1 MAGGGFPAPGG
12 FAILS
17 APAPGGRL
25 GARMVRRFAAVL
37 KGGLSGSV
45 LAVNAVTIF
54 SGMVPVALVKL
65 ALPAGALRRGADRLL
80 NALAEGW
87 IAVNGAWM
95 ALVQRIH
102 WDVSGLEGLRRKG
115 WYLVSSNHQSWVD
128 ILVLQKVFHR
138 RVPFLKFFLKRQL
151 LYVPVMGL
159 AWWALDF
166 PFMRR
171 GSGTRADD
179 LATARRACEKF
190 RQIPTSVMNFLE
202 GTRFSAAKQASQQ
215 SPYRHL
221 LKPKVGG
228 LATALSAM
236 GERFDAL
243 LDVTIVYPDG
253 VPSFWDLLSG
263 RLRQVVV
270 RVREREI
277 PPELL
282 GGDYAGDPAFRQRM
296 QAFVHAMWAEKD
308 AGIEEII
315 LAAQAPARV

>member
-1 MAGGGFPAPGG
+1 
-12 FAILS
+12 
-17 APAPGGRL
+17 
-25 GARMVRRFAAVL
+25 MVRRLWSAFKGSFA
-37 KGGLSGSV
+37 SSV
-45 LAVNAVTIF
+45 LAANAVTIC
-54 SGMVPVALVKL
+54 SGMLPVALVKL
-65 ALPAGALRRGADRLL
+65 ALPFGAVRRGTDRLL
-80 NALAEGW
+80 NAMAEGW
-87 IAVNGAWM
+87 IAVNGWWM

-102 WDVSGLEGLRRKG
+102 WDVQGLEGLRRKG

-171 GSGTRADD
+171 RTGSRSED
-179 LATARRACEKF
+179 LKTARKACEKF

-202 GTRFSAAKQASQQ
+202 GTRFSRAKHDAQQ

-228 LATALSAM
+228 LATALGAM

-243 LDVTIVYPDG
+243 LDVTIVYPGG

-263 RLRQVVV
+263 RMQRVVV
-270 RVREREI
+270 RVRELKI

-282 GGDYAGDPAFRQRM
+282 GGDYEGDPAFRGRM
-296 QAFVHAMWAEKD
+296 QAFVQGLWAEKD
-308 AGIEEII
+308 AHIEEIV
-315 LAAQAPARV
+315 LALQQPAEA

>member
-1 MAGGGFPAPGG
+1 MARG
-12 FAILS
+12 LWS
-17 APAPGGRL
+17 T
-25 GARMVRRFAAVL
+25 V
-37 KGGLSGSV
+37 KGSVASSV
-45 LAVNAVTIF
+45 LAANALTIF

-65 ALPAGALRRGADRLL
+65 ALPFGAVRRGTDRAL
-80 NALAEGW
+80 NAMAEGW
-87 IAVNGAWM
+87 IAVNGWWM
-95 ALVQRIH
+95 AMVQRIR
-102 WDVSGLEGLRRKG
+102 WDVKGLDGLRRKG

-166 PFMRR
+166 PFMKR
-171 GSGTRADD
+171 GSGSRARD
-179 LATARRACEKF
+179 LATTRRACEKF

-202 GTRFSAAKQASQQ
+202 GTRFSPAKRDRQG

-228 LATALSAM
+228 LATALGAM

-253 VPSFWDLLSG
+253 IPSFWDLLSG
-263 RLRQVVV
+263 RLKQVVV
-270 RVREREI
+270 RVHERKI
-277 PPELL
+277 PADLL
-282 GGDYAGDPAFRQRM
+282 GGDYEGDPAFRARM
-296 QAFVHAMWAEKD
+296 QAFVQAMWAEKD
-308 AGIEEII
+308 ARIEEIV
-315 LAAQAPARV
+315 LALRKPAEA

>member
-1 MAGGGFPAPGG
+1 MLKRVG
-12 FAILS
+12 S
-17 APAPGGRL
+17 
-25 GARMVRRFAAVL
+25 ML
-37 KGGLSGSV
+37 KGGLASSLLV
-45 LAVNAVTIF
+45 ANVVAVF
-54 SGMVPVALVKL
+54 SGMIPVALLKL
-65 ALPAGALRRGADRLL
+65 TLPFGAVRRGADRLL

-87 IAVNGAWM
+87 IAVNGWWM
-95 ALVQRIH
+95 ALVRRIR
-102 WDVSGLEGLRRKG
+102 WDVSGHEGLRRKG

-166 PFMRR
+166 PFMKRR
-171 GSGTRADD
+171 TGSRSAD

-202 GTRFSAAKQASQQ
+202 GTRFSRAKHASQG

-228 LATALSAM
+228 LATTLSAM

-253 VPSFWDLLSG
+253 VPSFWDLLCG
-263 RLRQVVV
+263 KVKQVVV

-277 PPELL
+277 PKDLL
-282 GGDYAGDPAFRQRM
+282 GGDYEGDPAFRARM
-296 QAFVHAMWAEKD
+296 QAFVQAMWAEKD
-308 AGIEEII
+308 ARIEEIV
-315 LAAQAPARV
+315 LSLRSRAEA

>member
-1 MAGGGFPAPGG
+1 M
-12 FAILS
+12 LK
-17 APAPGGRL
+17 RL
-25 GARMVRRFAAVL
+25 WSTF
-37 KGGLSGSV
+37 KGSVAGSV
-45 LAVNAVTIF
+45 LAANAVAIC
-54 SGMVPVALVKL
+54 SGMIPLALLKL
-65 ALPAGALRRGADRLL
+65 ALPVGAVRRSADRAL

-87 IAVNGAWM
+87 IAVNGWWM
-95 ALVQRIH
+95 AMVQRIR
-102 WDVSGLEGLRRKG
+102 WDVKGLDGLRRKG

-171 GSGTRADD
+171 RSGSRSKD
-179 LATARRACEKF
+179 LATARKACEKF

-202 GTRFSAAKQASQQ
+202 GSRFSRAKHAAQG

-243 LDVTIVYPDG
+243 LDVTIVYPEG
-253 VPSFWDLLSG
+253 VPSFWDFISG
-263 RLRQVVV
+263 KVKQVVV
-270 RVREREI
+270 RVRELEI
-277 PPELL
+277 PKDLL
-282 GGDYAGDPAFRQRM
+282 GGDYEGDPAFRARM
-296 QAFVHAMWAEKD
+296 QAWVQDMWAEKD
-308 AGIEEII
+308 LKIQEII
-315 LAAQAPARV
+315 LGLG

>member
-1 MAGGGFPAPGG
+1 MFK
-12 FAILS
+12 
-17 APAPGGRL
+17 RL
-25 GARMVRRFAAVL
+25 WSTF
-37 KGGLSGSV
+37 KGSVAGSV
-45 LAVNAVTIF
+45 LAANAVAIF
-54 SGMVPVALVKL
+54 SGMIPLALLKL
-65 ALPAGALRRGADRLL
+65 ALPIGAVRRGADRAL

-87 IAVNGAWM
+87 IAVNGWWM
-95 ALVQRIH
+95 AMVQRIR
-102 WDVSGLEGLRRKG
+102 WDVKGLDGLRRKG

-171 GSGTRADD
+171 RSGSRSKD
-179 LATARRACEKF
+179 LATARKACEKF

-202 GTRFSAAKQASQQ
+202 GSRFSRTKHSAQG

-243 LDVTIVYPDG
+243 LDVTIVYPEG
-253 VPSFWDLLSG
+253 VPTFWDLLSG
-263 RLRQVVV
+263 KVRQIVVQ
-270 RVREREI
+270 VREREI
-277 PPELL
+277 PKDLL
-282 GGDYAGDPAFRQRM
+282 GGDYEGDPVFRARM
-296 QAFVHAMWAEKD
+296 QAWVQEMWAEKD
-308 AGIEEII
+308 LKIEEIV
-315 LAAQAPARV
+315 LGLRAGAMEGLRP

>member
-1 MAGGGFPAPGG
+1 MAKRLWNVIKGS
-12 FAILS
+12 FAS
-17 APAPGGRL
+17 
-25 GARMVRRFAAVL
+25 MVLTA
-37 KGGLSGSV
+37 
-45 LAVNAVTIF
+45 NAVIICA
-54 SGMVPVALVKL
+54 SLLPVALVKL
-65 ALPAGALRRGADRLL
+65 ALPFSAVRRGADRLL

-87 IAVNGAWM
+87 IAVNGWWM
-95 ALVQRIH
+95 ALVQSCH

-166 PFMRR
+166 PFMKRR
-171 GSGTRADD
+171 TGSRSED

-190 RQIPTSVMNFLE
+190 RLIPTSVMNFLE
-202 GTRFSAAKQASQQ
+202 GTRFTQVKRDAQQ

-243 LDVTIVYPDG
+243 LDVTIVYPGG
-253 VPSFWDLLSG
+253 VPTFWDLLSG
-263 RLRQVVV
+263 QMKQVVV
-270 RVREREI
+270 RVRERQI
-277 PPELL
+277 PADLL
-282 GGDYAGDPAFRQRM
+282 GGDYEGDPAFRTRM
-296 QAFVHAMWAEKD
+296 QAFVQSMWTEKD
-308 AGIEEII
+308 ARIEEIVVS
-315 LAAQAPARV
+315 LRQAQVPT

>member
-1 MAGGGFPAPGG
+1 M
-12 FAILS
+12 LR
-17 APAPGGRL
+17 RL
-25 GARMVRRFAAVL
+25 WETL
-37 KGGLSGSV
+37 KGSFASSV
-45 LAVNAVTIF
+45 LAANAVTICA
-54 SGMVPVALVKL
+54 SMMPVALVKL
-65 ALPAGALRRGADRLL
+65 MVPVGIVRRGADRLL
-80 NALAEGW
+80 NALAETW
-87 IAVNGAWM
+87 ISVNGAWM
-95 ALVQRIH
+95 ALVQRIR
-102 WDVSGLEGLRRKG
+102 WDVKGLDNLRRKG

-128 ILVLQKVFHR
+128 ILVLQKVLHR
-138 RVPFLKFFLKRQL
+138 KVPFLKFFLKRQL

-171 GSGTRADD
+171 RSGSRSED
-179 LATARRACEKF
+179 LATARKACEKF

-202 GTRFSAAKQASQQ
+202 GTRFSASKHAAQQ

-263 RLRQVVV
+263 KVKQVVV
-270 RVREREI
+270 RVHELEI
-277 PPELL
+277 PKDLL
-282 GGDYAGDPAFRQRM
+282 EGDYEGDAAFRARM
-296 QAFVHAMWAEKD
+296 TAWVQEMWAQKD
-308 AGIEEII
+308 QRIEEIR
-315 LAAQAPARV
+315 LGLQGQAEA

>member
-1 MAGGGFPAPGG
+1 
-12 FAILS
+12 
-17 APAPGGRL
+17 
-25 GARMVRRFAAVL
+25 MVRKVWSAL
-37 KGGLSGSV
+37 KGSFASSV
-45 LAVNAVTIF
+45 LAVNAVVIC
-54 SGMVPVALVKL
+54 SSLIPVALVKL
-65 ALPAGALRRGADRLL
+65 TLPFGAVRRGADRLL
-80 NALAEGW
+80 NALAERW
-87 IAVNGAWM
+87 IAVNGWWM
-95 ALVQRIH
+95 ALVQRTR
-102 WDVSGLEGLRRKG
+102 WDVTGLEGLRRQG

-166 PFMRR
+166 PFMARR
-171 GSGTRADD
+171 TGSRSAD
-179 LATARRACEKF
+179 LATARKACEKF

-202 GTRFSAAKQASQQ
+202 GTRFSQAKHDAQQ

-253 VPSFWDLLSG
+253 VPTFWDLLSG
-263 RLRQVVV
+263 RVKRVVV
-270 RVREREI
+270 RVWEREI
-277 PPELL
+277 PKDLL
-282 GGDYAGDPAFRQRM
+282 GGDYEGDPAFRARM
-296 QAFVHAMWAEKD
+296 QAFVQGMWTEKD
-308 AGIEEII
+308 RRIEEIT
-315 LAAQAPARV
+315 LSLRTRAEA

>member
-1 MAGGGFPAPGG
+1 M
-12 FAILS
+12 S
-17 APAPGGRL
+17 N
-25 GARMVRRFAAVL
+25 RFTSIL
-37 KGGLSGSV
+37 KGSFASSV
-45 LAVNAVTIF
+45 LAANAVTICA
-54 SGMVPVALVKL
+54 GLIPLALVKL
-65 ALPAGALRRGADRLL
+65 ALPFAPVRRVMDRALMAT
-80 NALAEGW
+80 AERW
-87 IAVNGAWM
+87 IALNGWWM
-95 ALVQRIH
+95 ALVQRSR
-102 WDVSGLEGLRRKG
+102 WDVAGLEGLRRKG

-171 GSGTRADD
+171 RSGSRTRD
-179 LATARRACEKF
+179 LATARKACEKF

-202 GTRFSAAKQASQQ
+202 GTRFSRAKRDAQG

-243 LDVTIVYPDG
+243 LDVTIVYPEG

-263 RLRQVVV
+263 QMKQVVV
-270 RVREREI
+270 RVRELEI
-277 PPELL
+277 PKDLL
-282 GGDYAGDPAFRQRM
+282 GGDYEGDPAFRARM
-296 QAFVHAMWAEKD
+296 QAWVQEMWAEKD
-308 AGIEEII
+308 RRIDELMLGSRSDS
-315 LAAQAPARV
+315 PALEP

>member
-1 MAGGGFPAPGG
+1 M
-12 FAILS
+12 IQ
-17 APAPGGRL
+17 RL
-25 GARMVRRFAAVL
+25 WSTL
-37 KGGLSGSV
+37 KGSLASSV
-45 LAVNAVTIF
+45 LAANAIAIF
-54 SGMVPVALVKL
+54 SGMIPVALVKL
-65 ALPAGALRRGADRLL
+65 ALPFGAVRRGADRIL

-87 IAVNGAWM
+87 IAVNGWWM
-95 ALVQRIH
+95 ALVQRAR
-102 WDVSGLEGLRRKG
+102 WDVEGLERLRRKG

-151 LYVPVMGL
+151 LFVPVMGL

-171 GSGTRADD
+171 RSGSRSKD

-190 RQIPTSVMNFLE
+190 RQIPTSVMNFME
-202 GTRFSAAKQASQQ
+202 GTRFSRVKHAAQQ

-221 LKPKVGG
+221 LKPRAGG

-243 LDVTIVYPDG
+243 LDVTIVYPEG
-253 VPSFWDLLSG
+253 VPSFWDLLCG
-263 RLRQVVV
+263 KMRQVVV

-277 PPELL
+277 PKDLL
-282 GGDYAGDPAFRQRM
+282 GGDYEGDPVFRARV
-296 QAFVHAMWAEKD
+296 QAWLHELWTEKD
-308 AGIEEII
+308 RGIEEI
-315 LAAQAPARV
+315 LLRREPAGA

>member
-1 MAGGGFPAPGG
+1 MLYDPASRAGQGSPM
-12 FAILS
+12 L
-17 APAPGGRL
+17 
-25 GARMVRRFAAVL
+25 RRFWSTL
-37 KGGLSGSV
+37 KGSFASSV
-45 LAVNAVTIF
+45 LAANVVAF
-54 SGMVPVALVKL
+54 SSSMVPVALVKL
-65 ALPAGALRRGADRLL
+65 ALPFGVVRRGADRVL
-80 NALAEGW
+80 NTLAEGW

-95 ALVQRIH
+95 AMVQRIR
-102 WDVSGLEGLRRKG
+102 WDVTGLEGLRRRG

-166 PFMRR
+166 PFMKRR
-171 GSGTRADD
+171 SGSRSAD

-202 GTRFSAAKQASQQ
+202 GTRFSRAKHGAQQ

-263 RLRQVVV
+263 KVKQVVV
-270 RVREREI
+270 RVRERKI
-277 PPELL
+277 PKDLL
-282 GGDYAGDPAFRQRM
+282 GGDYEGDPAFRARM
-296 QAFVHAMWAEKD
+296 QAFVQAMWAEKD
-308 AGIEEII
+308 RCMDEIVVG
-315 LAAQAPARV
+315 LKQPDLSH

>member
-1 MAGGGFPAPGG
+1 M
-12 FAILS
+12 LK
-17 APAPGGRL
+17 
-25 GARMVRRFAAVL
+25 RFWTTL
-37 KGGLSGSV
+37 KGSFASSV
-45 LAVNAVTIF
+45 LAANTMAIF
-54 SGMVPVALVKL
+54 SGMIPVALVKL
-65 ALPAGALRRGADRLL
+65 ALPFGAVRRGADRVL
-80 NALAEGW
+80 NGLVEGW
-87 IAVNGAWM
+87 IAMNGAWM
-95 ALVQRIH
+95 ALVQRIR
-102 WDVSGLEGLRRKG
+102 WDVTGLEGLRRKG

-166 PFMRR
+166 PFMKRR
-171 GSGTRADD
+171 SGRRSED
-179 LATARRACEKF
+179 LAKAPPAGEQI
-190 RQIPTSVMNFLE
+190 RQIPTNVMKFLD
-202 GTRFSAAKQASQQ
+202 GTRFSRAKHDAQQ

-243 LDVTIVYPDG
+243 LDVTIVYPEG

-263 RLRQVVV
+263 QVKRVVV

-277 PPELL
+277 PKDLL
-282 GGDYAGDPAFRQRM
+282 DGDYEGDPAFRARM
-296 QAFVHAMWAEKD
+296 QAFVQAMWAEKD
-308 AGIEEII
+308 RGIGEI
-315 LAAQAPARV
+315 LLGGRSAEA

>member
-1 MAGGGFPAPGG
+1 MVQ
-12 FAILS
+12 
-17 APAPGGRL
+17 RL
-25 GARMVRRFAAVL
+25 WSTL
-37 KGGLSGSV
+37 KGAFASLV
-45 LAVNAVTIF
+45 LAANAVTV
-54 SGMVPVALVKL
+54 SAAMVPVALVKL
-65 ALPAGALRRGADRLL
+65 AAPREGALRRILDHAL
-80 NALAEGW
+80 NALAQGW
-87 IAVNGAWM
+87 VGVNGWWM
-95 ALVQRIH
+95 ALVGRTR
-102 WDVSGLEGLRRKG
+102 WDVAGLEGLRPRG

-138 RVPFLKFFLKRQL
+138 RIPFLKFFLKHQL

-166 PFMRR
+166 PFMKRR
-171 GSGTRADD
+171 TGSRSAD

-202 GTRFSAAKQASQQ
+202 GTRFSQARHDQQQ

-243 LDVTIVYPDG
+243 LDVTIVYPGG

-263 RLRQVVV
+263 RVKQVVV
-270 RVREREI
+270 RVGEREI
-277 PPELL
+277 PKELL
-282 GGDYAGDPAFRQRM
+282 DGDYEGDPVFRARM
-296 QAFVHAMWAEKD
+296 QAFVQDLWAEKD
-308 AGIEEII
+308 RRIGEILLPGPSAG
-315 LAAQAPARV
+315 A

>member
-1 MAGGGFPAPGG
+1 V
-12 FAILS
+12 
-17 APAPGGRL
+17 
-25 GARMVRRFAAVL
+25 VRQLWSTL
-37 KGGLSGSV
+37 KGSFASSV
-45 LAVNAVTIF
+45 LAVNAVTIC
-54 SGMVPVALVKL
+54 SGMIPVALVKL
-65 ALPAGALRRGADRLL
+65 TLPFAAVRRGADRVL

-87 IAVNGAWM
+87 ISVNGAWM
-95 ALVQRIH
+95 AAVRH
-102 WDVSGLEGLRRKG
+102 TRWDVAGLEGLRRKG

-128 ILVLQKVFHR
+128 ILVLQKVFNR

-171 GSGTRADD
+171 RTGSRTQD
-179 LATARRACEKF
+179 LATARKACEKF

-202 GTRFSAAKQASQQ
+202 GTRFSRAKRDAQQ

-243 LDVTIVYPDG
+243 LDVTIVYPEG

-263 RLRQVVV
+263 RLNQVVV

-277 PPELL
+277 PKDLL
-282 GGDYAGDPAFRQRM
+282 GGDYEGDPAFRARM
-296 QAFVHAMWAEKD
+296 QAFVHTMWAEKD
-308 AGIEEII
+308 ARIEEII
-315 LAAQAPARV
+315 LSLREPAGA

>member
-1 MAGGGFPAPGG
+1 M
-12 FAILS
+12 IQ
-17 APAPGGRL
+17 RL
-25 GARMVRRFAAVL
+25 WSTL
-37 KGGLSGSV
+37 KGSLASSV
-45 LAVNAVTIF
+45 LAANAIAIF
-54 SGMVPVALVKL
+54 SGMIPVALVKL
-65 ALPAGALRRGADRLL
+65 ALPFGAVRRGADRIL

-87 IAVNGAWM
+87 IAVNGWWM
-95 ALVQRIH
+95 ALVQRAR
-102 WDVSGLEGLRRKG
+102 WDVEGLESLRRKG

-151 LYVPVMGL
+151 LFVPVMGL

-171 GSGTRADD
+171 RSGSRSKD

-190 RQIPTSVMNFLE
+190 RQIPTSVMNFME
-202 GTRFSAAKQASQQ
+202 GTRFSRVKHAAQQ

-221 LKPKVGG
+221 LKPRAGG

-243 LDVTIVYPDG
+243 LDVTIVYPEG
-253 VPSFWDLLSG
+253 VPSFWDLLCG
-263 RLRQVVV
+263 KMRQVVV

-277 PPELL
+277 PKDLL
-282 GGDYAGDPAFRQRM
+282 GGDYEGDPVFRARV
-296 QAFVHAMWAEKD
+296 QAWLHELWTEKD
-308 AGIEEII
+308 RGIEEI
-315 LAAQAPARV
+315 LLRREPAGA

>member
-1 MAGGGFPAPGG
+1 MFSRFWSTCKGS
-12 FAILS
+12 FAS
-17 APAPGGRL
+17 
-25 GARMVRRFAAVL
+25 
-37 KGGLSGSV
+37 SV
-45 LAVNAVTIF
+45 LAANAVAVCSSMIPF
-54 SGMVPVALVKL
+54 ALMKL
-65 ALPAGALRRGADRLL
+65 ALPFSAVRRGLDRVLMT
-80 NALAEGW
+80 LAEGW
-87 IAVNGAWM
+87 IAINGWWM
-95 ALVQRIH
+95 ALVHRTR
-102 WDVSGLEGLRRKG
+102 WDVQGLDGLRRKG

-171 GSGTRADD
+171 RSGSRTRD
-179 LATARRACEKF
+179 LATARKACEKF

-202 GTRFSAAKQASQQ
+202 GTRFSRAKRDAQG

-243 LDVTIVYPDG
+243 LDVTIVYPQG
-253 VPSFWDLLSG
+253 VPTFWDLLSG
-263 RLRQVVV
+263 RLREVVV
-270 RVREREI
+270 RVRERAI
-277 PPELL
+277 PVDLL
-282 GGDYAGDPAFRQRM
+282 AGDYEGDPVFRARM
-296 QAFVHAMWAEKD
+296 QAYVQDLWAEKD
-308 AGIEEII
+308 RHIDELMAG
-315 LAAQAPARV
+315 LRPPAEALVPALDAEGR

>member
-1 MAGGGFPAPGG
+1 M
-12 FAILS
+12 LK
-17 APAPGGRL
+17 RL
-25 GARMVRRFAAVL
+25 WSTF
-37 KGGLSGSV
+37 KGSVASSV
-45 LAVNAVTIF
+45 LAANAVAIC

-65 ALPAGALRRGADRLL
+65 ALPFGVVRRGTDRVLNTMAD
-80 NALAEGW
+80 GW
-87 IAVNGAWM
+87 IGVNGWWM
-95 ALVQRIH
+95 AMVQRIR
-102 WDVSGLEGLRRKG
+102 WDVKGLDGLRRTG

-138 RVPFLKFFLKRQL
+138 KVPFLKFFLKRQL

-171 GSGTRADD
+171 RSGSRTRD
-179 LATARRACEKF
+179 LATARKACEKF

-202 GTRFSAAKQASQQ
+202 GTRFSPAKKEAQQ

-228 LATALSAM
+228 FATALGAM

-243 LDVTIVYPDG
+243 LDVTIVYPEG

-263 RLRQVVV
+263 QVKRVVV
-270 RVREREI
+270 RVRELEI
-277 PPELL
+277 PKDLL
-282 GGDYAGDPAFRQRM
+282 GGDYEGDPAFRARM
-296 QAFVHAMWAEKD
+296 QAFVQDMWAEKD
-308 AGIEEII
+308 LEIEEII
-315 LAAQAPARV
+315 LGFN

>member
-1 MAGGGFPAPGG
+1 
-12 FAILS
+12 
-17 APAPGGRL
+17 
-25 GARMVRRFAAVL
+25 MVKRIWSTL
-37 KGGLSGSV
+37 KGSFAGSV
-45 LAVNAVTIF
+45 LAANAVTIF
-54 SGMVPVALVKL
+54 SGMIPVALVKL
-65 ALPAGALRRGADRLL
+65 ALPFGMVRRRADRALT
-80 NALAEGW
+80 ALAEGW
-87 IAVNGAWM
+87 IAVNGWWM
-95 ALVQRIH
+95 ALVQRIR
-102 WDVSGLEGLRRKG
+102 WDVKGLEGLRRRG

-151 LYVPVMGL
+151 IYVPVMGL

-171 GSGTRADD
+171 RTGSRSADLD
-179 LATARRACEKF
+179 TARRACEKF

-202 GTRFSAAKQASQQ
+202 GTRFSRAKHGAQQ

-243 LDVTIVYPDG
+243 LDVTIVYPEG

-263 RLRQVVV
+263 RMKAVVV
-270 RVREREI
+270 RVRERQI
-277 PPELL
+277 PRDLL
-282 GGDYAGDPAFRQRM
+282 GGDYEGDPAFRARM
-296 QAFVHAMWAEKD
+296 QRFVHDMWAEKD
-308 AGIEEII
+308 ARIEEIV
-315 LAAQAPARV
+315 LSLRGPAEA

>member
-1 MAGGGFPAPGG
+1 MARRLWTVIKGG
-12 FAILS
+12 FAS
-17 APAPGGRL
+17 
-25 GARMVRRFAAVL
+25 
-37 KGGLSGSV
+37 SV
-45 LAVNAVTIF
+45 LVANVLTIC
-54 SGMVPVALVKL
+54 SGMIPVALLKL
-65 ALPAGALRRGADRLL
+65 ALPFGALRRGTDRLL

-87 IAVNGAWM
+87 IAVNGWWM

-102 WDVSGLEGLRRKG
+102 WDVKGLEGLRRKG

-128 ILVLQKVFHR
+128 IFVLQKVFHR

-151 LYVPVMGL
+151 LYVPVIGL

-166 PFMRR
+166 PFMKRR
-171 GSGTRADD
+171 TGSRAQD

-202 GTRFSAAKQASQQ
+202 GTRFSRAKHQSQH

-253 VPSFWDLLSG
+253 VPTFWDLLSG
-263 RLRQVVV
+263 RMKQVVV
-270 RVREREI
+270 RVCERKI
-277 PPELL
+277 PTDLL
-282 GGDYAGDPAFRQRM
+282 GGDYEGDPAFRQRM
-296 QAFVHAMWAEKD
+296 QAFVQAMWTEKD
-308 AGIEEII
+308 ARIEEIV
-315 LAAQAPARV
+315 LSLRQPAGA